1 MEKNQD
7 LLDRFGKMVKT
18 HRESHGW
25 SQRTLAERAG
35 MTEKHVGEIERGV
48 AEPSITAIVALATG
62 LKVRVAALVP
72 ESSRASEGHRP
83 SDGRRPAAT
92 RVAKRSVTRPPS

>member
-1 MEKNQD
+1 MEKNQE

-62 LKVRVAALVP
+62 LKVRIGALVP
-72 ESSRASEGHRP
+72 DGHRAT
-83 SDGRRPAAT
+83 DGRRTPAT
-92 RVAKRSVTRPPS
+92 RVAKRSASRPPS

>member
-1 MEKNQD
+1 MEKNQE

-25 SQRTLAERAG
+25 SQRMLAERAG

-72 ESSRASEGHRP
+72 DGHRP
-83 SDGRRPAAT
+83 ADGRRGSAT
-92 RVAKRSVTRPPS
+92 RTAKRSATRPPS